1 MRTPTGPPPLMSASG
16 WVADQCFLVPFLT
29 HITANV
35 SWLRLDTLG
44 RSLPHCT
51 LAPLYSGIFGNC
63 LCQGLE
69 GRWLGEGQLLN
80 PATPRNA
87 FSQNQS
93 NVTQVTDNKVLQAL
107 VLEYWGSIPST
118 HLTQESL
125 FVQKVKLSP
134 HLELTHN
141 NMPSFFSAWQ
151 TPAQSMCVPWNVRSS
166 RPPVTPAGALTI

>member
-80 PATPRNA
+80 PAIPRNA

-93 NVTQVTDNKVLQAL
+93 SVTQVTDDKVLQAL

-141 NMPSFFSAWQ
+141 NMPSFFPHGRLQ
-151 TPAQSMCVPWNVRSS
+151 CNPCVCPGTCDPAV
-166 RPPVTPAGALTI
+166 LL